1 LHYVDNALEQE
12 DPFEDEEDLV
22 LPLRP
27 ECFAVAQQGEI
38 VQHLLHDLQAEAP
51 SWVVPWLQHDR
62 TETERHALEALTT
75 PWACPVAATVAAPG

>member
-1 LHYVDNALEQE
+1 MYRPLFTAQTCNFLHYVDNALEQE

-38 VQHLLHDLQAEAP
+38 VQHLLHDLHR
-51 SWVVPWLQHDR
+51 SS
-62 TETERHALEALTT
+62 
-75 PWACPVAATVAAPG
+75 GF